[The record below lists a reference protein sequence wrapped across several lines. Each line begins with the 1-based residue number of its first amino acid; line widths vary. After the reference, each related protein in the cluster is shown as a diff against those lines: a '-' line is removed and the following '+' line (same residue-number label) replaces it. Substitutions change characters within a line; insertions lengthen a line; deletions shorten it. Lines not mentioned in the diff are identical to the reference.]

1 VAPKTKANKSDS
13 EGPGELSFEEALE
26 ELEDLIDRME
36 AGETGLEDS
45 IRSYERGAKLV
56 KRCRE
61 LLVAA
66 FRADRPDY
74 DQLAE
79 RLGMPRGSIGPTRG
93 RCLNKLR
100 TLIEENAG
108 ARG

>member
-61 LLVAA
+61 LLDSAEQRVRELTPEDL
-66 FRADRPDY
+66 RA
-74 DQLAE
+74 E
-79 RLGMPRGSIGPTRG
+79 
-93 RCLNKLR
+93 
-100 TLIEENAG
+100 AG
-108 ARG
+108 EG